1 VAVWKS
7 STDENA
13 DSATF
18 DLLLIDAD
26 EQRALFALRAIQS
39 SMPVRCAQKTSG
51 RDALASF
58 QRARFDVIVCRP
70 HVGDIASLHWVRMV
84 RSGKF
89 GYAAT
94 PVIVLCDAIEL
105 QELGPMVDENTLLV
119 PESDIAAL
127 TAALQ
132 AIQAG
137 AAKPTVLVVED
148 EILAAGAAGKA
159 LEKAYRVELAYD
171 GTTALR
177 LWRESRHTL
186 VLLDLMLPDLS
197 GVEILATM
205 MAEYP
210 AQVVIVLT
218 AHDAPEQHQELVL
231 AGAVDF
237 LSKPVDMHALPE
249 VCANALRARQCMS
262 NVERSR
268 QEALAVS
275 EFTAR
280 ARVAHYL
287 IERGQTAPGSAHLR
301 RALFAA
307 RAHQPDEDQWASLLA
322 EFDIP

>member
-1 VAVWKS
+1 LNSV
-7 STDENA
+7 
-13 DSATF
+13 TF
-18 DLLLIDAD
+18 DVLLIDAD
-26 EQRALFALRAIQS
+26 AQRSLFTRRSIES
-39 SMPVRCAQKTSG
+39 SMPIRAALKTSG
-51 RDALASF
+51 RAALASF
-58 QRARFDVIVCRP
+58 RRARFDVIVCRP
-70 HVGDIASLHWVRMV
+70 HLGDIVSRHWVRMI

-94 PVIVLCDAIEL
+94 PVIMLCDAIEL

-119 PESDIAAL
+119 PEADLAAL

-132 AIQAG
+132 AIQVG

-148 EILAAGAAGKA
+148 EILAAVAAGNA
-159 LEKAYRVELAYD
+159 LEKAYRVDLAYD
-171 GTTALR
+171 GTSALR
-177 LWRESRHTL
+177 RWRESRHTL
-186 VLLDLMLPDLS
+186 VLLDLMLPDVS
-197 GVEILATM
+197 GMEVLVTM

-218 AHDAPEQHQELVL
+218 AHDTPEQHQELVL

-249 VCANALRARQCMS
+249 VCANALRARQCMR

-287 IERGQTAPGSAHLR
+287 IERGQTARGSAHLR
-301 RALFAA
+301 RALFESGGQ
-307 RAHQPDEDQWASLLA
+307 QPDEDQWASLLA

>member
-1 VAVWKS
+1 LNGLA
-7 STDENA
+7 
-13 DSATF
+13 F
-18 DLLLIDAD
+18 DILLIDPD
-26 EQRALFALRAIQS
+26 EQRSLFTHRALEAW
-39 SMPVRCAQKTSG
+39 MPMRCVQKHSG
-51 RDALASF
+51 REALASF
-58 QRARFDVIVCRP
+58 RRARFDVIVCRP
-70 HVGDIASLHWVRMV
+70 HAGDIASLHWVRMV

-119 PESDIAAL
+119 PEADTAASAAAL
-127 TAALQ
+127 E
-132 AIQAG
+132 AIQTG
-137 AAKPTVLVVED
+137 AAKATVLVVED

-159 LEKAYRVELAYD
+159 LEKAYRIELAYD
-171 GTTALR
+171 GNTALR

-186 VLLDLMLPDLS
+186 VLLDLMLPDVS
-197 GVEILATM
+197 GMEVLATM
-205 MAEYP
+205 MAECP

-262 NVERSR
+262 NVVRSR
-268 QEALAVS
+268 QEALAAS

-287 IERGQTAPGSAHLR
+287 IERGQTARGSAHLR
-301 RALFAA
+301 RALFAS
-307 RAHQPDEDQWASLLA
+307 RGQETDEDQWASLLA
-322 EFDIP
+322 EFDVP

>member
-1 VAVWKS
+1 
-7 STDENA
+7 
-13 DSATF
+13 
-18 DLLLIDAD
+18 LLIDAN
-26 EQRALFALRAIQS
+26 EQRSLFTRRAIES
-39 SMPVRCAQKTSG
+39 SMPVRAAHRASG

-58 QRARFDVIVCRP
+58 QRARFDAIVCRP
-70 HVGDIASLHWVRMV
+70 HLGDIVSGHWVRMI

-105 QELGPMVDENTLLV
+105 QELGPMVDEHTLLV
-119 PESDIAAL
+119 PEADPAAL
-127 TAALQ
+127 TAALE

-137 AAKPTVLVVED
+137 ASKVTVLVVED
-148 EILAAGAAGKA
+148 EILAAEAVGKA
-159 LEKAYRVELAYD
+159 LGKAYRVELAYD
-171 GTTALR
+171 ATTALR
-177 LWRESRHTL
+177 LWREHRHTL

-197 GVEILATM
+197 GIEVLATM
-205 MAEYP
+205 MAEHP
-210 AQVVIVLT
+210 TQVVIVLT

-268 QEALAVS
+268 QAALAAS

-287 IERGQTAPGSAHLR
+287 IERGQTSRGSAQLR
-301 RALFAA
+301 RALFAT
-307 RAHQPDEDQWASLLA
+307 RAHEPDEDQWASLLA
-322 EFDIP
+322 EFDTP